1 MAGKNRRVKVR
12 EGGTTNRRFVVPPE
26 NPLGFSEDFSKMG
39 PSVVE
44 KFDSGDEK
52 SENFAPADFAISGVF
67 REGTGVRGFGVGRK
81 KPPGANEMCPWTGHL
96 LLKHENVE
104 WERSSL
110 DLLALQG
117 GYGGFEAR

>member
-1 MAGKNRRVKVR
+1 
-12 EGGTTNRRFVVPPE
+12 
-26 NPLGFSEDFSKMG
+26 MG

-44 KFDSGDEK
+44 KFDSGGRK
-52 SENFAPADFAISGVF
+52 SENFAPADFALFGVF
-67 REGTGVRGFGVGRK
+67 REGRGVRGFGVGRK
-81 KPPGANEMCPWTGHL
+81 KPPGAYEMCPWTGHL